1 MKMRFEIAGAVLFA
15 AAAFAQSPQRVEFEV
30 ASVKPT
36 ATQLTNSVRVGVTID
51 GAQVHCQFL
60 SIKDL
65 LSFAYNL
72 KFHQIVGPDWISSA
86 RFDISAKLPSE
97 SKRGEVREMMK
108 SLLEDRFQLKVHRES
123 KEFPVY
129 ALVVGKGPLR
139 LKEVP
144 VDSAEDLAKAPVDVK
159 ASGGPGGT
167 SVDFGHGSSFTF
179 GNNKFEAKKL
189 TMSQLA
195 DNLTRFMD
203 KPVVDM
209 TGLPAAYD
217 FTLEFTPEDYRA
229 MLIRSALAAGVTL
242 PPEALRALD
251 ASGDSL
257 LASIQ
262 ALGLKLDSRKAPIDV
277 IVVDSGM
284 KTPTEN

>member
-1 MKMRFEIAGAVLFA
+1 MKMHLRIAGVVLCA
-15 AAAFAQSPQRVEFEV
+15 AAAFGQSPPRVEFEV

-36 ATQLTNSVRVGVTID
+36 TQQLTNQVRVGVTID
-51 GAQVHCQFL
+51 GAQVHCQYL
-60 SIKDL
+60 SVKDL
-65 LSFAYNL
+65 LVFAYNV
-72 KFHQIVGPDWISSA
+72 KFHQIVGPDWIASA

-108 SLLEDRFQLKVHRES
+108 SLLEDRFQLKVHHDRR
-123 KEFPVY
+123 EFPVY
-129 ALVVGKGPLR
+129 ALVVGKGQLR
-139 LKEVP
+139 MKEVP
-144 VDSAEDLAKAPVDVK
+144 VDSAEDLAKTPVDVK

-179 GNNKFEAKKL
+179 GNNKFEARKL
-189 TMSQLA
+189 TMVQLA

-209 TGLPAAYD
+209 TGLTAAYD
-217 FTLEFTPEDYRA
+217 FTLDFTPADYRA

-262 ALGLKLDSRKAPIDV
+262 ALGLKLESRKAPIDV
-277 IVVDSGM
+277 IVVDSGT